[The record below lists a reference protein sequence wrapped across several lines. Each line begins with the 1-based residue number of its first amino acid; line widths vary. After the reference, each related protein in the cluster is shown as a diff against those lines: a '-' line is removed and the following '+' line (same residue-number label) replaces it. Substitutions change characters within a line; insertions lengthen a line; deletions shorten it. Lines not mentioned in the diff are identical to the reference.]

1 MFHELW
7 RPPGQD
13 QDTWDLMGKQSI
25 SFPDTFILW
34 WFFKSKKEACWKL
47 RSECGPC
54 TMTMHS
60 PSGWARVEVVL
71 GSLAQKTIFHLKKSC
86 CSCWF
91 SHSLQ
96 LGGNATGLA
105 QNSEEKRKP
114 KLTGSRDIN
123 LWLQTQCWGTTHH
136 TRVCMVHPKS
146 DVHPSPD
153 CREGQHTESRTLTLC
168 LYFDSGLF
176 WSSTSH
182 MQHFI
187 LLSEAS
193 CGGLSARI
201 NSLVHCIIY
210 ASDLF

>member
-1 MFHELW
+1 MNFGDLLDRIRTHETSRAKRASPFQTHSFCGGFLKANKKHAGSC
-7 RPPGQD
+7 GQSVALA
-13 QDTWDLMGKQSI
+13 QW
-25 SFPDTFILW
+25 
-34 WFFKSKKEACWKL
+34 
-47 RSECGPC
+47 
-54 TMTMHS
+54 HS
-60 PSGWARVEVVL
+60 PSGLVRVEVVL

-193 CGGLSARI
+193 CGRVSAQI
-201 NSLVHCIIY
+201 N
-210 ASDLF
+210 

>member
-1 MFHELW
+1 MNFGDLLDRIRTHETSWANRASPFQTHSFCGGFLKAKKKHAGSC
-7 RPPGQD
+7 GQ
-13 QDTWDLMGKQSI
+13 
-25 SFPDTFILW
+25 
-34 WFFKSKKEACWKL
+34 
-47 RSECGPC
+47 CGPC

-193 CGGLSARI
+193 CGGVSARI